1 MLFLGTAFFSGL
13 HTLDPPAV
21 SVSPITEIKLTNG
34 TFDHLYASKIPK
46 KPSKARIMNGMKIP
60 FSARPLMTAWM
71 PGIPASA

>member
-34 TFDHLYASKIPK
+34 TFDHLYASKNSEETIE
-46 KPSKARIMNGMKIP
+46 STHNEIP